1 MSHRPDQWSEIRV
14 PVDEPVCIA
23 KLLRIVDTRFGRG
36 GFYADTNEYPTAA
49 TSACCAFNSDADDHV
64 SARHERAAAR
74 CAPAKMSSVSPAFL
88 GVQMTSQERV
98 SFDAERTARYHSARR
113 GFFEGIHRWTLF
125 AVVASGSVGFINFVG
140 VWMLKIGVGP
150 EAFAGL
156 AALIGAA
163 NLAFDPA
170 GRARL
175 HEALQRKAYE
185 LGAEVDGIIEPT
197 PQQCAEWRSKLH
209 KIFAEEPPPKRAL
222 DAVVYNATLSGR
234 RENPD
239 DDLIVISFSQ
249 RTFKQ
254 VLPFQNAKFPRRAEV
269 RSRRTG

>member
-1 MSHRPDQWSEIRV
+1 M
-14 PVDEPVCIA
+14 
-23 KLLRIVDTRFGRG
+23 DTRAGIG
-36 GFYADTNEYPTAA
+36 GLHAITHKHPAAA
-49 TSACCAFNSDADDHV
+49 TSTGYTVNSKADNHV
-64 SARHERAAAR
+64 STRDQGAAARRAAAE
-74 CAPAKMSSVSPAFL
+74 MNSSSPESS

-140 VWMLKIGVGP
+140 AWMLKIGVGP

-185 LGAEVDGIIEPT
+185 LGAEVGGVIEPT

-209 KIFAEEPPPKRAL
+209 KIYAEEPPPKRAL

-239 DDLIVISFSQ
+239 DDLIVISLSQ
-249 RTFKQ
+249 RAFKQ
-254 VLPFQNAKFPRRAEV
+254 ILPFQNAKFPRRAEV
-269 RSRRTG
+269 GAPRTG

>member
-1 MSHRPDQWSEIRV
+1 M
-14 PVDEPVCIA
+14 
-23 KLLRIVDTRFGRG
+23 
-36 GFYADTNEYPTAA
+36 
-49 TSACCAFNSDADDHV
+49 NSL
-64 SARHERAAAR
+64 
-74 CAPAKMSSVSPAFL
+74 SPAVS
-88 GVQMTSQERV
+88 GEQMTHQERV

-125 AVVASGSVGFINFVG
+125 AVVASGSVGFINFIV
-140 VWMLKIGVGP
+140 VWTQKWGVGP
-150 EAFAGL
+150 EVFAAL
-156 AALIGAA
+156 AAMIGAG

-185 LGAEVDGIIEPT
+185 LGAEVDGVVDPT
-197 PQQCAEWRSKLH
+197 PQQCAEWRAKLH
-209 KIFAEEPPPKRAL
+209 KIYAEEPPPKRAL

-239 DDLIVISFSQ
+239 DDLVVISFPQ

-254 VLPFQNAKFPRRAEV
+254 VLPFQNAKFSRRGEV
-269 RSRRTG
+269 RLRVKASGDR

>member
-1 MSHRPDQWSEIRV
+1 MNSLSP
-14 PVDEPVCIA
+14 
-23 KLLRIVDTRFGRG
+23 
-36 GFYADTNEYPTAA
+36 EYSGAQITP
-49 TSACCAFNSDADDHV
+49 
-64 SARHERAAAR
+64 
-74 CAPAKMSSVSPAFL
+74 
-88 GVQMTSQERV
+88 QERV

-140 VWMLKIGVGP
+140 AWMLKIGVGP
-150 EAFAGL
+150 EAFAAL

-163 NLAFDPA
+163 NLAFDPS

-185 LGAEVDGIIEPT
+185 LGAEVDGSIEPT
-197 PQQCAEWRSKLH
+197 PQQCADWRSKLH
-209 KIFAEEPPPKRAL
+209 KIYAEEPPPKRAL

-234 RENPD
+234 RENPS
-239 DDLIVISFSQ
+239 DDLIVISLSQ

-254 VLPFQNAKFPRRAEV
+254 ILPFQNAKFPRRAEMKH
-269 RSRRTG
+269 SSAAHPLQ

>member
-1 MSHRPDQWSEIRV
+1 M
-14 PVDEPVCIA
+14 
-23 KLLRIVDTRFGRG
+23 TR
-36 GFYADTNEYPTAA
+36 
-49 TSACCAFNSDADDHV
+49 
-64 SARHERAAAR
+64 
-74 CAPAKMSSVSPAFL
+74 
-88 GVQMTSQERV
+88 QERV
-98 SFDAERTARYHSARR
+98 SFDAERTARYHAARR

-125 AVVASGSVGFINFVG
+125 AVVASGSVGFISFIG
-140 VWMLKIGVGP
+140 VWAQKVGVGP
-150 EAFAGL
+150 EAFGAL

-185 LGAEVDGIIEPT
+185 LGAQVDGVVEPT

-209 KIFAEEPPPKRAL
+209 LIYAEEPPPKRAL

-239 DDLIVISFSQ
+239 DDLVVISLAQ

-254 VLPFQNAKFPRRAEV
+254 MLPFQNAEFPRRSENRV
-269 RSRRTG
+269 RARTASS

>member
-1 MSHRPDQWSEIRV
+1 MNPSSPDCS
-14 PVDEPVCIA
+14 
-23 KLLRIVDTRFGRG
+23 
-36 GFYADTNEYPTAA
+36 
-49 TSACCAFNSDADDHV
+49 
-64 SARHERAAAR
+64 
-74 CAPAKMSSVSPAFL
+74 
-88 GVQMTSQERV
+88 GVQVGLQERV

-140 VWMLKIGVGP
+140 VWTQKIGAGP
-150 EAFAGL
+150 EAFAAI

-185 LGAEVDGIIEPT
+185 LGAEVDGVVEPT

-209 KIFAEEPPPKRAL
+209 KIYAEEPPPKRAL

-234 RENPD
+234 RENPS
-239 DDLIVISFSQ
+239 DDLLVISILQ

-254 VLPFQNAKFPRRAEV
+254 ILPFQNARFPRRAEMADADQ
-269 RSRRTG
+269 RAA